1 MAEKLNLNR
10 FKSSGV
16 YTIEVDEST
25 NLALPISTGRLV
37 IGSSKKG
44 PINSVVLVNDTRT
57 LNAVY
62 GEIDTK
68 LEKNGSYFHR
78 TIDVGLRQG
87 PVYALNVLPVTD
99 NDLAAFGTFNTESAS
114 NNSVWNSGDYT
125 DSMSHF
131 YNTQKLWYADSDAV
145 NKYKNIKLGDDYI
158 LSPGT
163 YGEAD
168 KDAN

>member
-68 LEKNGSYFHR
+68 LEKKGSYFHR
-78 TIDVGLRQG
+78 TINVGLRQG
-87 PVYALNVLPVTD
+87 PVQK
-99 NDLAAFGTFNTESAS
+99 
-114 NNSVWNSGDYT
+114 WQGDPIHKPRNH
-125 DSMSHF
+125 D
-131 YNTQKLWYADSDAV
+131 
-145 NKYKNIKLGDDYI
+145 
-158 LSPGT
+158 
-163 YGEAD
+163 
-168 KDAN
+168 